1 VDLDTVE
8 GQVTGLRMAAP
19 VVSRIRD
26 RAMRPEY
33 ARRLA
38 GWLGMDERTV
48 LRAVHDA
55 ARSAPPNGGRHADR
69 PVAGGQQGVDPGA
82 GADGRGAG
90 SGPRTDPGSDMP
102 VAPPTRLRDVVPPR
116 DPVGQV
122 EMQSLAIM
130 LQAPQLLPAAQV
142 EALGDDSFHIPA
154 LQGVWDVMLA
164 AGTLIDAVEGTL
176 PPVRYLEQV
185 LEIAGETVRPLIIE
199 LANLDLPAR
208 DEAGLQRLARS
219 LLDRLSELAITREY
233 SVLRQRLQRADAAVD
248 PEEYQ
253 RLLAQLT
260 AVQQRRRALHA
271 RDE

>member
-1 VDLDTVE
+1 
-8 GQVTGLRMAAP
+8 
-19 VVSRIRD
+19 
-26 RAMRPEY
+26 
-33 ARRLA
+33 
-38 GWLGMDERTV
+38 
-48 LRAVHDA
+48 
-55 ARSAPPNGGRHADR
+55 
-69 PVAGGQQGVDPGA
+69 
-82 GADGRGAG
+82 
-90 SGPRTDPGSDMP
+90 
-102 VAPPTRLRDVVPPR
+102 
-116 DPVGQV
+116 
-122 EMQSLAIM
+122 
-130 LQAPQLLPAAQV
+130 
-142 EALGDDSFHIPA
+142 
-154 LQGVWDVMLA
+154 
-164 AGTLIDAVEGTL
+164 
-176 PPVRYLEQV
+176 VRYLEQV